1 MITYKTLLPRSA
13 GLAAA
18 YAASAA
24 EEEVRAS
31 GVPYTWAEEARQMQ
45 LDAESY
51 LAAIYEEKVLW
62 QNS

>member
-24 EEEVRAS
+24 EEEVRTT
-31 GVPYTWAEEARQMQ
+31 GVPLVWAAEAKQMQ
-45 LDAESY
+45 LDAKSY
-51 LAAIYEEKVLW
+51 LVSIYEEKVLW
-62 QNS
+62 PTS